1 MTLIK
6 STLSSILTYF
16 VSLGTMPTHVARK
29 LEKLQNDFLRG
40 GTGDSKVLSGGLE
53 CGLLPPSKGEL

>member
-6 STLSSILTYF
+6 SILSSILTYF
-16 VSLGTMPTHVARK
+16 MSLGTMPTHVAHK

-40 GTGDSKVLSGGLE
+40 GIGDS
-53 CGLLPPSKGEL
+53 